1 MKHKHLANKAIHEK
15 GLSLIEVTIIIVAV
29 GILASLAMQSMTALI
44 KDARVAETEKE
55 MNMLAKAIAG
65 DPSVMAVAGGVRS
78 DFGYVG
84 DIGAFPANLQAL
96 ATNPGYDT
104 WNGPYLPPDFNR
116 ETNDY
121 TKDAW
126 GVDYSYSGGVTITS
140 TGSGANIV
148 KRFAESAADLLSNEI
163 AGIIRDINDSL
174 ATADDTA
181 DLDVVVIY
189 PDGTGGIDTATFT
202 PSDTGRFS
210 VGPVPIGRHPLL
222 VIYTPGADTL
232 TRYVTVVPRQSS
244 EHIFRYNFDT
254 DYFSD
259 AGPGYA
265 GLTLKAD
272 SDTAFGTP
280 GACNFIK
287 FWIENTTADPIQI
300 SSITLEYTKIAYYA
314 ALDYEGDSDYEFQ
327 NPSTRNESGDVVTF
341 GTPETVPA
349 GSYEIIIVETF
360 KDTKIG
366 SGGAASMENETV
378 TVSFSDGSSF
388 DVTFDYCE

>member
-126 GVDYSYSGGVTITS
+126 GVGYSYSGGVTITS

-189 PDGTGGIDTATFT
+189 PDGAGGTDTTSCAL
-202 PSDTGRFS
+202 SDTGWFS
-210 VGPVPIGRHPLL
+210 VGSVPIGRHPLM
-222 VIYTPGADTL
+222 VIYAPEADTL
-232 TRYVTVVPRQSS
+232 TRYVTVVP
-244 EHIFRYNFDT
+244 
-254 DYFSD
+254 
-259 AGPGYA
+259 
-265 GLTLKAD
+265 
-272 SDTAFGTP
+272 
-280 GACNFIK
+280 
-287 FWIENTTADPIQI
+287 
-300 SSITLEYTKIAYYA
+300 
-314 ALDYEGDSDYEFQ
+314 
-327 NPSTRNESGDVVTF
+327 
-341 GTPETVPA
+341 
-349 GSYEIIIVETF
+349 
-360 KDTKIG
+360 
-366 SGGAASMENETV
+366 
-378 TVSFSDGSSF
+378 
-388 DVTFDYCE
+388 

>member
-1 MKHKHLANKAIHEK
+1 
-15 GLSLIEVTIIIVAV
+15 
-29 GILASLAMQSMTALI
+29 
-44 KDARVAETEKE
+44 
-55 MNMLAKAIAG
+55 
-65 DPSVMAVAGGVRS
+65 
-78 DFGYVG
+78 
-84 DIGAFPANLQAL
+84 
-96 ATNPGYDT
+96 
-104 WNGPYLPPDFNR
+104 
-116 ETNDY
+116 DY

-126 GVDYSYSGGVTITS
+126 GVGYSYSGGVTITS

-148 KRFAESAADLLSNEI
+148 TRVAESAADLLSNEF

-202 PSDTGRFS
+202 PSDTGWFS

-244 EHIFRYNFDT
+244 QHIFRYNFDT

-259 AGPGYA
+259 AGPGYT

-300 SSITLEYTKIAYYA
+300 SSITLEYTKVAYYA

-366 SGGAASMENETV
+366 SGNAASMENETV